1 MQGLETEAASSRLYF
16 KAFASTRKAIFFM
29 VLYEMGRDEG
39 MAVAIGCIC
48 RVIDKKEP
56 GKSADTGSWP
66 PSRAQNINSHIKV
79 KANKSI

>member
-29 VLYEMGRDEG
+29 VLYEMGV
-39 MAVAIGCIC
+39 AVAIVCIS

-66 PSRAQNINSHIKV
+66 PTRAQNINSHIKV